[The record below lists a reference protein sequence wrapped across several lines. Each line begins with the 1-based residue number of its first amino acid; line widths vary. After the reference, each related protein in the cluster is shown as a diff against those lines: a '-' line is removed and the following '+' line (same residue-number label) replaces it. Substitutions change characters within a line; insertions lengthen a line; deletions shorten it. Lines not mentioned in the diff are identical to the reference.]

1 MAEPLN
7 YVSGEAVEI
16 DDVSEDAQEVT
27 KVRLGK
33 IAPLLPGILGAVS
46 LLAATVA
53 VVSIK
58 RAQQRREGHPALAE
72 LLANSRRWELDVRH
86 HRGALKRLGR
96 ALQHERRELEHHRRH
111 ALIGL
116 MHR

>member
-1 MAEPLN
+1 MAEPFN
-7 YVSGEAVEI
+7 YVSGEAV
-16 DDVSEDAQEVT
+16 DDASEEAQEVT
-27 KVRLGK
+27 KIGLGQ
-33 IAPLLPGILGAVS
+33 IARFLPGILGAAS

-53 VVSIK
+53 IVSIK
-58 RAQQRREGHPALAE
+58 RAQQRHEGHPALAE
-72 LLANSRRWELDVRH
+72 LMASSRRWELDVRH
-86 HRGALKRLGR
+86 HRSALERLGR